1 MSKNPYKDYYEAMRS
16 GDEWAG
22 VRAAEARKRIED
34 AEYAKSWTGEEPNFD
49 EEYQF
54 SGGA

>member
-1 MSKNPYKDYYEAMRS
+1 MSKNPYKDYFEAMNS
-16 GDEWAG
+16 NDEWAG
-22 VRAAEARKRIED
+22 VRAAEARKRIKE
-34 AEYAKSWTGEEPNFD
+34 AEYAASWTGEKPKSD